1 MEFKDETP
9 PDQMNDEMNSP
20 RNDHMMTSPNHF
32 NLMSQ
37 QNYFLMQNMT
47 NHMGNLQISHN
58 MEHYK
63 NENINMNQNQLEEK
77 KKFTSFIV
85 FFLGPSSGQHSS
97 IMIETDIDEKIS
109 ILIEKYRKKSG
120 DYDFSK
126 KFIYN
131 AKDLDINMTCGEAG
145 LVELAKIFVKNTK
158 GIKGAGYWY
167 SKEINI
173 KFILVSKNVL
183 NKNDNI
189 EIIGLLKL
197 CLLKEI
203 SQKISEDKLKALP
216 DIVYYI
222 LKILS
227 NGYIADNPNDIKT
240 NIREILEKSKGSNI
254 ITFSNY
260 VDEMID
266 SQLINKILNLL
277 EKKDNKEMNNLKNLL
292 SNYNN
297 CIKFFNKEF
306 IQAQKESILEFSI
319 ISLVIIEREDF
330 EKFEQEREKCPN
342 RVEKILYHGT
352 SIEPASNILTGLYK
366 KSLERKKAINGKG
379 VYFTDLLDYAWYYG
393 SEEGNRANFSGVP
406 KINDTFTIIMNYIL

>member
-1 MEFKDETP
+1 MEFKDESP
-9 PDQMNDEMNSP
+9 PNQMNDEMNSP
-20 RNDHMMTSPNHF
+20 RNVHMMASPNHF

-37 QNYFLMQNMT
+37 QNYFLMRNMT
-47 NHMGNLQISHN
+47 NQMGNLQISHN

-63 NENINMNQNQLEEK
+63 NGNINMNQNKLEEK

-85 FFLGPSSGQHSS
+85 LFLGPSSGEHSS

-145 LVELAKIFVKNTK
+145 LVEWAKIFVKNTK

-277 EKKDNKEMNNLKNLL
+277 EKK
-292 SNYNN
+292 
-297 CIKFFNKEF
+297 I
-306 IQAQKESILEFSI
+306 
-319 ISLVIIEREDF
+319 
-330 EKFEQEREKCPN
+330 
-342 RVEKILYHGT
+342 T
-352 SIEPASNILTGLYK
+352 K
-366 KSLERKKAINGKG
+366 K
-379 VYFTDLLDYAWYYG
+379 
-393 SEEGNRANFSGVP
+393 
-406 KINDTFTIIMNYIL
+406 